1 MADWY
6 YVSTTFP
13 YPLLWRF
20 FLSIFFKAER
30 DTAKGGF
37 KKDQAVLFLFGFY
50 LFFLRLF

>member
-20 FLSIFFKAER
+20 FLSIFLKDAF
-30 DTAKGGF
+30 GGVAF
-37 KKDQAVLFLFGFY
+37 RF
-50 LFFLRLF
+50 